1 MFKGHTSDINA
12 LINNNQTV
20 YKVVINTFTGIATG
34 NPSTGSGFVI
44 SHYHNTDNV
53 SQWTYHLNGGRY
65 HRQRSNLNVYAWVSD
80 APIANLTTEIAGSP
94 LDAIMGKQLK
104 GNIETLNSK
113 LNIWANTATWTPD
126 TANMKVGESRP
137 IMCGTAFMGSV
148 IGQTIAGTGTISKTG
163 TDIYSI
169 IIMNCNAAGT
179 LWGLY
184 GIRWNAGVWAYNKF
198 F

>member
-1 MFKGHTSDINA
+1 MI
-12 LINNNQTV
+12 I
-20 YKVVINTFTGIATG
+20 INTNDVTTQIIINRVTGGNNWIATRRC
-34 NPSTGSGFVI
+34 S
-44 SHYHNTDNV
+44 
-53 SQWTYHLNGGRY
+53 
-65 HRQRSNLNVYAWVSD
+65 
-80 APIANLTTEIAGSP
+80 GSP
-94 LDAIMGKQLK
+94 LAWTPWSIFENTGWLRNLQTTDKNSIVSAI
-104 GNIETLNSK
+104 NEVNSK
-113 LNIWANTATWTPD
+113 LNIWANTATWTPN